1 MAFDPAPTNLFAG
14 MSEDGTDLTIP
25 IASIPE
31 LTAAEADAVT
41 GDLRKLIYALGEQMF
56 AWYNGLAAA
65 DRPTKVSIGKSI
77 QSNTAAGTQ
86 VVTYSLRCTTAV
98 SGTEVVAE

>member
-1 MAFDPAPTNLFAG
+1 MAFNPAPTQLFAG

-41 GDLRKLIYALGEQMF
+41 GDLRKVCYAIGERMF
-56 AWYNGLAAA
+56 EYYNALAVA
-65 DRPTKVSIGKSI
+65 DRPTKLTIAKSVTT
-77 QSNTAAGTQ
+77 NAAAGTQ
-86 VVTYSLRCTTAV
+86 TSQVMIRCITDLPSTDV
-98 SGTEVVAE
+98 IDE

>member
-1 MAFDPAPTNLFAG
+1 MAFNPAPTQLFAG
-14 MSEDGTDLTIP
+14 MSEDGTTLSVP

-31 LTAAEADAVT
+31 LTAAEADATT

-56 AWYNGLAAA
+56 QYYNDLAAA
-65 DRPTKVSIGKSI
+65 DRPTKVSISKSI
-77 QSNTAAGTQ
+77 QANTAAGTQ
-86 VVTYSLRCTTAV
+86 TVTYSLRCITAV

>member
-1 MAFDPAPTNLFAG
+1 MPFDPAPTELFAG

-41 GDLRKLIYALGEQMF
+41 GDLRKLIYALSERMF
-56 AWYNGLAAA
+56 QYYNALPTA
-65 DRPTKVSIGKSI
+65 DRPTKITVAKSI
-77 QSNTAAGTQ
+77 QSSPTTGTQ
-86 VVTYSLRCTTAV
+86 TISYVIRCVTAST
-98 SGTEVVAE
+98 GTEVIDE